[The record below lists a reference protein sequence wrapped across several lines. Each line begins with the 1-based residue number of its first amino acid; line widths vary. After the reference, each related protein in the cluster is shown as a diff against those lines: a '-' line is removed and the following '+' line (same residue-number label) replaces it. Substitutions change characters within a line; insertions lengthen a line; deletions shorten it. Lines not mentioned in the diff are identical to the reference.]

1 MKKFLK
7 GSKSKTTA
15 SAGGA
20 PASQLQAGAAGV
32 GNGPEA
38 PGYVVKEK
46 DLSKLHKAAWTGDTI
61 KMKQLT
67 KKGDVNPL
75 DKENR

>member
-7 GSKSKTTA
+7 GNKSKTTA
-15 SAGGA
+15 PAAAAASAGQPQSWGHGA
-20 PASQLQAGAAGV
+20 
-32 GNGPEA
+32 EA

-61 KMKQLT
+61 KVKQLT
-67 KKGDVNPL
+67 KKGDVNTL